1 MMRRSMRW
9 MVCAALV
16 ASLGL
21 VACSSSDDDDNDDN
35 GGVPVASVNVD
46 GVYTGTRSNTN
57 GAANVTFNFS
67 QNGAV
72 LGGSYTDS
80 SIGNGVI
87 SGSVDGDNI
96 EFTTVMTQ
104 GGLVVDWFGET
115 AGDGATISGTW
126 TVTVGG
132 SAEGTWS
139 AAR

>member
-1 MMRRSMRW
+1 MMRRSLPF
-9 MVCAALV
+9 MVCTALV

-21 VACSSSDDDDNDDN
+21 VACSSSDDDDDNDS
-35 GGVPVASVNVD
+35 GSVPVASVNVD
-46 GVYTGTRSNTN
+46 GVYTGNRSNTN
-57 GAANVTFNFS
+57 GSANVTFNFT
-67 QNGAV
+67 QNGVV

-115 AGDGATISGTW
+115 AGDGATVSGTW

-132 SAEGTWS
+132 SAEGTWT